1 MLPVE
6 NVLNEVRL
14 ALHHQRA
21 AVLEAPPGAG
31 KTTRVPVALLDEP
44 WCRGQRIILLEPR
57 RLAARAAA
65 RRIAHERG
73 EPLGRT
79 IGFRVRGESVIGL
92 DTRLEVV
99 TEGVLTRMLQDDPSL
114 PGIAAVVFD
123 EFHERSLHA
132 DLGLALVLGATRVLR
147 DDLRVLVMSATLD
160 GERIATLLG
169 DAPRIRSEGRQF
181 AVEYR
186 YDPPGNRQPIP
197 GHVAAVVREA
207 LESTTGSLLV
217 FLPGAGDIHR
227 VRDMLSG
234 TVPAD
239 VDVRPLFGALSSRDQ
254 DAAIAPAPVGRR
266 KVVLA
271 TNVAETSITIDGI
284 TVVVDSGLERT
295 PRFNP
300 RTGMSRLETVR
311 ITRASADQRAG
322 RAGRTGPGIAIRC
335 WSMAE
340 HAGLIPHTRAAILD
354 ADLAPLALDLAV
366 AGFPDPAELPW
377 LDPPPPAHY
386 ATASTLLR
394 DLGAVDAHGTISD
407 AGTAMAA
414 WGVHPRLA
422 HLLARAAETGNRTF
436 RRATFLAAL
445 AEERD
450 ILRGDGGPPPTDFR
464 LRLDLLERDV
474 DTTLLAGTTVDRGAI
489 TAVREQATRLMAR
502 APVRLPTDH
511 GPADAAVLATWAW
524 PDRVARR
531 RDSTGRFVMRSGR
544 GARLD
549 PSDALAH
556 VEWIVAIEVDDSG
569 RDGRV
574 QRGIALDAEDV
585 AALIAAEAT
594 TSTVVEWDSTAAAV
608 TIRRLV
614 TLGAIVVREDPI
626 DRADPEQISTAL
638 IEGIRQVG
646 IDALPWS
653 DAARAL
659 RARLAFLHHH
669 DPTWPAVSD
678 AALEATLMTW
688 LEPSLTGMRRLDDLR
703 RVDLG
708 ARLLDLVS
716 WSQRA
721 DLETLAPER
730 IEVPS
735 GSRVPIDYSDPSAPV
750 LAVRLQEVFGMRESP
765 RLLGGRVPVVMHLL
779 SPARRPVQ
787 VTRDLASFWASG
799 YFDVRKDLRGR
810 YPRHHWPEDPLT
822 ATAQSG
828 VKRRR

>member
-6 NVLNEVRL
+6 NVLNGVRL
-14 ALHHQRA
+14 ALSHQRA

-44 WCRGQRIILLEPR
+44 WCRDQRVILLEPR

-73 EPLGRT
+73 EQLGRT
-79 IGFRVRGESVIGL
+79 IGFRVRGESVVGP

-160 GERIATLLG
+160 GERIASLLD

-181 AVEYR
+181 PVEYR
-186 YDPPGNRQPIP
+186 YDPPANRQPIA

-207 LESTTGSLLV
+207 LETTAGSLLV

-234 TVPAD
+234 TVPTD

-254 DAAIAPAPVGRR
+254 DAAIAPAPAGRR

-284 TVVVDSGLERT
+284 AVVIDSGLERT

-354 ADLAPLALDLAV
+354 ADLTPLALDLAV
-366 AGFPDPAELPW
+366 AGFPDPRELRW

-386 ATASTLLR
+386 ATASVLLR
-394 DLGAVDAHGTISD
+394 DLGAIDGQGRITD

-422 HLLARAAETGNRTF
+422 HLLARAADVGSRTF

-450 ILRGDGGPPPTDFR
+450 ILRGDGRPPPADLR
-464 LRLDLLERDV
+464 LRLDLLERDA
-474 DTTLLAGTTVDRGAI
+474 DTALMAGATVDRGAI
-489 TAVREQATRLMAR
+489 AAVREQASRLMAR
-502 APVRLPTDH
+502 APGRLAKERDPT
-511 GPADAAVLATWAW
+511 DAAVLAAWAW

-531 RDSTGRFVMRSGR
+531 RDTAGRFVMRSGR

-549 PSDALAH
+549 VSDVLAH
-556 VEWIVAIEVDDSG
+556 AEWIVAIEVDDSG

-574 QRGIALDAEDV
+574 QRAIALEADDV
-585 AALIAAEAT
+585 TALIEGEAT
-594 TSTVVEWDSTAAAV
+594 TSTIVEWDDAGGGV
-608 TIRRLV
+608 MIRRVV
-614 TLGAIVVREDPI
+614 TLDAIVVREDPI
-626 DRADPEQISTAL
+626 DRADPEL
-638 IEGIRQVG
+638 ITVAFLEGIKRVG
-646 IDALPWS
+646 ISALPWS
-653 DAARAL
+653 DAARTL
-659 RARLAFLHHH
+659 RARLAFLHCH
-669 DPTWPAVSD
+669 DPSWPDVSDVALD
-678 AALEATLMTW
+678 AALTTW
-688 LEPSLTGMRRLDDLR
+688 LLPSITGMRRLDDLR

-708 ARLLDLVS
+708 VRLLDLVS

-721 DLETLAPER
+721 ELESLAPER

-735 GSRVPIDYSDPSAPV
+735 GSRVAIDYADPTAPV
-750 LAVRLQEVFGMRESP
+750 LAVRLQEVFGMQQSP
-765 RLLGGRVPVVMHLL
+765 RLLGGRITVVMHLL

-822 ATAQSG
+822 ATALSG
-828 VKRRR
+828 AKRRR